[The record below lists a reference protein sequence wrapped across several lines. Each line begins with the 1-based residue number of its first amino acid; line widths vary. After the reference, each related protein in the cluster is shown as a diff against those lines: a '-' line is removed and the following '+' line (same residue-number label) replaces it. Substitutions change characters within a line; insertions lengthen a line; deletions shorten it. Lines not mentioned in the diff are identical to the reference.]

1 MRVAGLVLCLTKKGD
16 VITKLI
22 KKYGKSVIW
31 EKTSLGQSGPDITN
45 QKDGHVT

>member
-1 MRVAGLVLCLTKKGD
+1 MGGLMVSWTKRGD
-16 VITKLI
+16 MIKKII